1 MNTLRVMTVVFNTPL
16 KQSEIR
22 KFRGAVIRAAGAENT
37 LFHNHDGAGYN
48 YKYPLIQYR
57 IIGGKAALLCLN
69 EGIEQT
75 QSLFASGF
83 IGGELI
89 IGDENKGVIM
99 IESIR
104 QNELSLSV
112 LEAPVKYH
120 ISRWLPLNQQNY
132 TSWRRID
139 NDANKIKKLNSILIG
154 NMISFAKGIGW
165 QIDSKIECD
174 IDADSITTRQNKYK
188 DQQLIS
194 FSLDF
199 TTNVFFPIGL
209 GLGKGVSSNQG
220 VVSHTRC

>member
-1 MNTLRVMTVVFNTPL
+1 MTVVFNTPL

-22 KFRGAVIRAAGAENT
+22 KFRGAVIHAVGAENS
-37 LFHNHDGAGYN
+37 LFHNHDGVGYN

-57 IIGGKAALLCLN
+57 IIGGKAAIVCLN

-174 IDADSITTRQNKYK
+174 IDADSITTRQTKYK

-199 TTNVFFPIGL
+199 TTNLFFPIGL